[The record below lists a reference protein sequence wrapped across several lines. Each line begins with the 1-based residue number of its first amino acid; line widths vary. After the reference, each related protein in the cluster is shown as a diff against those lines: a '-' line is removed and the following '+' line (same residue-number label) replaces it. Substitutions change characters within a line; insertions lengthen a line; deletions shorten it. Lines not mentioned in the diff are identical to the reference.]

1 MKDDVKEVVRS
12 VLTDYIETNHCRKTP
27 ERFAVLDAAYS
38 LGGFFRT
45 EDLVEELAQ
54 RNFHVSRG
62 TLFNSLR
69 LFVELRLLIRH
80 RFLNGTRYEACYKN
94 ESHCHQICTVCG
106 KAIDVD
112 IPGISDLLQ
121 DAKMRRFRKDR
132 YALYIYGVCSAC
144 QLKEKRKRVAIKNE
158 NKK

>member
-62 TLFNSLR
+62 TLFNSSLR
-69 LFVELRLLIRH
+69 RAASSNTPPLSERH
-80 RFLNGTRYEACYKN
+80 PL
-94 ESHCHQICTVCG
+94 
-106 KAIDVD
+106 
-112 IPGISDLLQ
+112 
-121 DAKMRRFRKDR
+121 
-132 YALYIYGVCSAC
+132 
-144 QLKEKRKRVAIKNE
+144 
-158 NKK
+158 

>member
-80 RFLNGTRYEACYKN
+80 RFQNGTRYEACYKN
-94 ESHCHQICTVCG
+94 ESHCHQICTVSMRQG
-106 KAIDVD
+106 HRRGHTRHFRPPA
-112 IPGISDLLQ
+112 GRQ
-121 DAKMRRFRKDR
+121 DAP
-132 YALYIYGVCSAC
+132 LP
-144 QLKEKRKRVAIKNE
+144 
-158 NKK
+158 

>member
-54 RNFHVSRG
+54 RNFHVSPRHAIQF
-62 TLFNSLR
+62 TSSLR
-69 LFVELRLLIRH
+69 RAASSHTPPLSERH
-80 RFLNGTRYEACYKN
+80 PL
-94 ESHCHQICTVCG
+94 
-106 KAIDVD
+106 
-112 IPGISDLLQ
+112 
-121 DAKMRRFRKDR
+121 
-132 YALYIYGVCSAC
+132 
-144 QLKEKRKRVAIKNE
+144 
-158 NKK
+158 

>member
-1 MKDDVKEVVRS
+1 MTSRKWFGQYRLITSKPTIAGRHPS
-12 VLTDYIETNHCRKTP
+12 VLLCLTPHTALEDSSERKTWW
-27 ERFAVLDAAYS
+27 
-38 LGGFFRT
+38 
-45 EDLVEELAQ
+45 EELAQ

-80 RFLNGTRYEACYKN
+80 RFQNGTRYEACYKN

-106 KAIDVD
+106 KVIDVD

-144 QLKEKRKRVAIKNE
+144 QLKEKRKRWQ
-158 NKK
+158 

>member
-1 MKDDVKEVVRS
+1 MKDDVKEVVLS

-80 RFLNGTRYEACYKN
+80 RFQNGTRYEACYKN

-121 DAKMRRFRKDR
+121 DA
-132 YALYIYGVCSAC
+132 
-144 QLKEKRKRVAIKNE
+144 
-158 NKK
+158 

>member
-80 RFLNGTRYEACYKN
+80 RFQNGTRYEACYKN
-94 ESHCHQICTVCG
+94 ESHCHQ
-106 KAIDVD
+106 
-112 IPGISDLLQ
+112 DLHSMRQGHRRGHTRHFRPPAGRQ
-121 DAKMRRFRKDR
+121 DAP
-132 YALYIYGVCSAC
+132 LP
-144 QLKEKRKRVAIKNE
+144 
-158 NKK
+158 

>member
-80 RFLNGTRYEACYKN
+80 
-94 ESHCHQICTVCG
+94 QICTVCG

>member
-80 RFLNGTRYEACYKN
+80 RFQNGTRYEACYKN

-106 KAIDVD
+106 R
-112 IPGISDLLQ
+112 P
-121 DAKMRRFRKDR
+121 
-132 YALYIYGVCSAC
+132 
-144 QLKEKRKRVAIKNE
+144 
-158 NKK
+158 